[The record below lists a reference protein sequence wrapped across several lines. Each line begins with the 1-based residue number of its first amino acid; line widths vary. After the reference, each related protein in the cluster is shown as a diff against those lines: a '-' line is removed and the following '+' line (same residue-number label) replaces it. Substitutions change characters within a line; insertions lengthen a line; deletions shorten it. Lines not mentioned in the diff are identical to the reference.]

1 MLKQRLSFAGLFIIA
16 LVISMPFYS
25 ADALASI
32 NVQIT
37 KNSGTAGIDTYL
49 DAQGDVWTVEALIT
63 GVNDTTI
70 DPKDVKLKIN
80 DNTAE
85 FTSCSGGTLG
95 QTCQYISPLTD
106 GIKEAEYAFQVVYE
120 FLDIFGVPDSAQWG
134 DYIRADGS
142 APTITSLSAKQEKGE
157 VIIDFT
163 VTDKK
168 IGVPSVGLKQIDII
182 DADSSAVLQSITD
195 FKLEDHTESYT
206 FKDDAKFGGKL
217 QAVLEGEGLR
227 HIKVSAEDWLGH
239 KAVNLP
245 LATFKTDF
253 VAPVLVKDTLNFTSL
268 GKFIGPYNVQTD
280 IKLDVLETTAPV
292 VVAYSE
298 QAELNGEEASCY
310 LDDEVDKLWHCEWNN
325 IEVHPFSSVALKVVA
340 VDEYENAVEETL
352 NTNLVEDTSAPE
364 IGFFGTERQFEG
376 KSYVKMKGVPG
387 ENRLILKVNEQGAGM
402 DISGIRANMGALG
415 ASQYEP
421 PTFCN
426 QTESTFDCYWDFGAS
441 LSSGGV
447 LRVGLSKFEDK
458 VGNVGAMPEIEIVA
472 DNSPPKVEKLEFYGT
487 SDIGDKDYFQSN
499 DLIKIKTKI
508 AESSGVF
515 ILVNLNDIVM
525 DAETKFPEGQYTRD
539 LGAGWQV
546 FDAEQLCQRNNESTG
561 WLCEVETE
569 AIKSGPQ
576 KNIKLEV
583 VVTDTAGNMADVWP
597 ESAKNM
603 ETKAQE
609 GVYGFDLL
617 GLSIEDAPDYWEV
630 EKVVPK
636 LEFVDL
642 DATKVAYTR
651 MPLEI
656 RLKTSHPNTKILSI
670 ELIPNSCAKEGDEPA
685 PEISRAVMYGGSM
698 PDGTASPVTTMFT
711 MEFPPFE
718 GRGLFGLSEKAEIS
732 TVNAKYTCKF
742 KIYSQVGKDAL
753 SAVEMQ
759 EVVVSVPFG
768 FSKLGAIDENL
779 ADKVKDIR
787 NSAFMKTAN
796 VLHYLKVALDWI
808 NYIFNILKIIITVNE
823 FVDLFGDVGTE
834 MAVKWEK
841 TPGAGIGAALRG
853 SCFTLETS
861 TKTGWEFIKYIQ
873 IPIQILNCNPG
884 VYGEEGKGEGKFE
897 INLGWY
903 GKYQQDVLRTY
914 NDLTGRNIL
923 GIPAQSLYDNL
934 YISILGL
941 CLPGIIFQVEKAREI
956 QCRKIVCYGRE
967 VPQGIATI
975 DSCDKLYDLQMCEFV
990 YGPMIDFIPFVGA
1003 LGQIGKMIKSAFTS
1017 PLGLISLTE
1026 VVACG
1031 LICFSKAES
1040 SPGLL
1045 PVCKFTTGLNKV
1057 LSIIDSIVG
1066 AFKNRPDVTGSPYC
1080 KMAENI
1086 DADELTG
1093 GKDYAPIAEET
1104 APAEETA
1111 TPVVTQ

>member
-1 MLKQRLSFAGLFIIA
+1 MLNTQKSWSLIGLFIIA

-32 NVQIT
+32 NVKIT
-37 KNSGTAGIDTYL
+37 KNSGTAGIENYL
-49 DAQGDVWTVEALIT
+49 DAQSDVWTVEALIT

-70 DPKDVKLKIN
+70 DPQKVKLKIG
-80 DNTAE
+80 DNEAV
-85 FTSCSGGTLG
+85 FSSCSGGTLG

-106 GIKEAEYAFQVVYE
+106 GIKEAEYAFNVVYD
-120 FLDIFGVPDSAQWG
+120 FLDNFGVPDSAQWG

-157 VIIDFT
+157 VMVDFT
-163 VTDKK
+163 VNDKK
-168 IGVPSVGLKQIDII
+168 QGVPSVGLKQIDII
-182 DADSSAVLQSITD
+182 DADSNAILQSITD
-195 FKLEDHTESYT
+195 FKLEDHTASYT
-206 FKDDAKFGGKL
+206 FKDDVKFGGKL
-217 QAVLEGEGLR
+217 QTVLEGEGTR
-227 HIKVSAEDWLGH
+227 RIKVSAEDWLGH
-239 KAVNLP
+239 KSVNLP
-245 LATFKTDF
+245 MATIKTDF

-268 GKFIGPYNVQTD
+268 GKFIGPYNVETD
-280 IKLDVLETTAPV
+280 IKLDVLETTTPV
-292 VVAYSE
+292 VVAYSD
-298 QAELNGEEASCY
+298 QAELNGVEASCS

-325 IEVHPFSSVALKVVA
+325 IEVHPFGTIALKVVA
-340 VDEYENAVEETL
+340 VDEYENTVEETL
-352 NTNLVEDTSAPE
+352 NTDLVEDTSAPE
-364 IGFFGTERQFEG
+364 ISYFGTERQFEG

-402 DISGIRANMGALG
+402 SSEDVRANMGALD

-472 DNSPPKVEKLEFYGT
+472 DNSPPKVEKMEFYGT

-499 DLIKIKTKI
+499 DKIKIKTKI

-525 DAETKFPEGQYTRD
+525 DAETKFPEGPYTRD

-569 AIKSGPQ
+569 AIKSGPE
-576 KNIKLEV
+576 KNVKLEV
-583 VVTDTAGNMADVWP
+583 VVTDTAGNMADAWP

-609 GVYGFDLL
+609 GTYGFDLL
-617 GLSIEDAPDYWEV
+617 GLSVEDSPDYWEV
-630 EKVVPK
+630 EKVNPK
-636 LEFVDL
+636 LDFVDL

-656 RLKTSHPNTKILSI
+656 RFKTSHPNTKILSV
-670 ELIPNSCAKEGDEPA
+670 ELIPNSCAKEGDDPA
-685 PEISRAVMYGGSM
+685 PEISRSVMYGGSM
-698 PDGTASPVTTMFT
+698 ADGAASPVTTMFT

-718 GRGLFGLSEKAEIS
+718 GRGLFGLSKKAEIS
-732 TVNAKYTCKF
+732 IVEAKYTCKF

-753 SAVEMQ
+753 AAGETQDVI
-759 EVVVSVPFG
+759 VSVPFG

-779 ADKVKDIR
+779 ADKVKELKGSGWKKFEDVFYYINEVFR
-787 NSAFMKTAN
+787 WLKYVANIIEIIVGINQIYDLTSGAMVAQAETIEKAGGSPIAAALQGQCLGLQSGATATWEI
-796 VLHYLKVALDWI
+796 VQILQI
-808 NYIFNILKIIITVNE
+808 PLKI
-823 FVDLFGDVGTE
+823 L
-834 MAVKWEK
+834 
-841 TPGAGIGAALRG
+841 
-853 SCFTLETS
+853 S
-861 TKTGWEFIKYIQ
+861 
-873 IPIQILNCNPG
+873 CNPDPS
-884 VYGEEGKGEGKFE
+884 
-897 INLGWY
+897 NLGWY
-903 GKYQQDVLRTY
+903 GKYQDWVLKTY
-914 NDLTGRNIL
+914 NTLTGRYIL
-923 GIPAQSLYDNL
+923 GIPSPSLYENL
-934 YISILGL
+934 YVSILGL
-941 CLPGIIFQVEKAREI
+941 CLPGIAFNINKAREI
-956 QCRKIVCYGRE
+956 HCRKIVCYGRE

-990 YGPMIDFIPFVGA
+990 YGPLIDFIPFVGA

-1017 PLGLISLTE
+1017 PLGLITLSE
-1026 VVACG
+1026 IG
-1031 LICFSKAES
+1031 LCAKFCFTDETGG
-1040 SPGLL
+1040 GLL
-1045 PVCKFTTGLNKV
+1045 IACKVSAVLNRA
-1057 LSIIDSIVG
+1057 LTIIDDIVG
-1066 AFKNRPDVTGSPYC
+1066 MFKAAPWEVPGSPYC

-1093 GKDYAPIAEET
+1093 GKNYAPVEESST
-1104 APAEETA
+1104 PQSET
-1111 TPVVTQ
+1111 TTLQSVTTE